1 MVHFFGFQNE
11 KIYVFNNGYLFAGV
25 ITEKELNSDE
35 SFEYIYR
42 VNKHDVFKCKNRD
55 CDLIY
60 NNSNNYCQNL
70 SSLQDELEAN
80 IRARWICPK
89 VYAFHDLYKKYKIR
103 LTDDV
108 AFSDYILNLYR
119 IMENGKYSIS
129 NSSIKINKFKLQV
142 GISPDAFFIPDD
154 VNDVISAIL
163 IRFNNDGFITEEN
176 YRMDS
181 GESISRLYKYD
192 DKKIVEIMT
201 FKVKGNKKLYSI
213 KSYFKYD

>member
-1 MVHFFGFQNE
+1 MFLIMAIFSVN
-11 KIYVFNNGYLFAGV
+11 VFAGV
-25 ITEKELNSDE
+25 ITEKGLNSDE

-42 VNKHDVFKCKNRD
+42 VNKHDVFKCKNGD

-70 SSLQDELEAN
+70 FSLQDELEAD

-89 VYAFHDLYKKYKIR
+89 VYTFHDLYKKYKIR

-129 NSSIKINKFKLQV
+129 NNSIQINKFELQV
-142 GISPDAFFIPDD
+142 GMSPDAFFITAD
-154 VNDVISAIL
+154 VNDVISDIL
-163 IRFNNDGFITEEN
+163 IKFNNDGFITEEN

-192 DKKIVEIMT
+192 DDKKIVEIMT
-201 FKVKGNKKLYSI
+201 FKLKGNKKLYSI